1 MSKVGLRRGLCSA
14 VFSEHVDVST
24 DRTVVRHG
32 GAPGILVAE
41 CPV

>member
-1 MSKVGLRRGLCSA
+1 MSTVGLRRGLCSA

-24 DRTVVRHG
+24 VVRHG
-32 GAPGILVAE
+32 GASGILVAE